1 MKKSNKL
8 TKNCMEC
15 IPALR
20 AKFTVFS
27 FAFLTLLSLGAC
39 SDPATVGLELAPQN
53 NQIGVYYK
61 EIALDAQVILLDSF
75 NTTNAGILVVGDEQD
90 SYFGKTK
97 STAYTRL
104 HIEQGSERPRSEALL
119 DSVFFTLAT
128 VSVNGSNLTQK
139 KKYAVHLLSQPLLDT
154 LYYNFSKLPY
164 NPSPMAEVEVLFKD
178 TKDTIIKAPLK
189 QAFADEYFAKL
200 KRGQEFENL
209 FNFRRYLPGVAIVPR
224 EGDNTTAGF
233 SLGGN
238 TGIVFFY
245 HYAGDS
251 TAKKYTITTFS
262 SRSFNGIESDRS
274 GTPTAVVNQYQ
285 KPFSTGPVVGMKS
298 GLGLAL
304 RIDTRPI
311 DAFLDTLSGVVFN
324 QVNLQFGPI
333 EAQDEKNTPISG
345 MVMKMVDSQNRV
357 LLSSI
362 NKAELHVQGDGQA
375 QVIEDDKGNFVPNN
389 FFPSSAIIGY
399 DITTRT
405 QRSGISSYFNAL
417 YKDQVKRTDWL
428 LYAITPTTGEDFK
441 RSLRQF
447 KVNRNQ
453 LKITVIYSKTK

>member
-1 MKKSNKL
+1 
-8 TKNCMEC
+8 
-15 IPALR
+15 
-20 AKFTVFS
+20 
-27 FAFLTLLSLGAC
+27 
-39 SDPATVGLELAPQN
+39 LAPQN

-75 NTTNAGILVVGDEQD
+75 NTTNAGILIVGDEQD
-90 SYFGKTK
+90 PYFGKTK

-104 HIEQGSERPRSEALL
+104 HIEQGSERPRADALL
-119 DSVFFTLAT
+119 DSVFFTLST

-139 KKYAVHLLSQPLLDT
+139 KKYSVHLLNQPLLDT

-164 NPSPMAEVEVLFKD
+164 NPSPIAEVEVLFKD

-189 QAFADEYFAKL
+189 QAFADEYFGKL
-200 KRGQEFENL
+200 KRGLEFDNL
-209 FNFRRYLPGVAIVPR
+209 FSFRRYLPGVAIVPR
-224 EGDNTTAGF
+224 EGDNATAGF

-245 HYAGDS
+245 HYLGDT

-324 QVNLQFGPI
+324 QVNLQLGPI
-333 EAQDEKNTPISG
+333 EEQDEKNTPISG

-362 NKAELHVQGDGQA
+362 NKAELHVQGDGQP
-375 QVIEDDKGNFVPNN
+375 QVIEDNKGDFVPNN
-389 FFPSSAIIGY
+389 FFQSSAIIGY

-405 QRSGISSYFNAL
+405 QRAGISSYFNAL
-417 YKDQVKRTDWL
+417 YKDQLKRTDWL
-428 LYAITPTTGEDFK
+428 LYAITPTTGDDFK

>member
-1 MKKSNKL
+1 
-8 TKNCMEC
+8 MEC

-20 AKFTVFS
+20 AKFSVFS
-27 FAFLTLLSLGAC
+27 YALLTLLSLGAC

-75 NTTNAGILVVGDEQD
+75 NTTNAGILIVGDEQD
-90 SYFGKTK
+90 PYFGKTK

-104 HIEQGSERPRSEALL
+104 HIEQGSERPRADALL
-119 DSVFFTLAT
+119 DSVFFTLST

-139 KKYAVHLLSQPLLDT
+139 KKYSVHLLSQPLLDT

-164 NPSPMAEVEVLFKD
+164 NPSPIAEVEVLFKD

-209 FNFRRYLPGVAIVPR
+209 FNFRKYLPGVAIVPR
-224 EGDNTTAGF
+224 EGDNATAGF

-245 HYAGDS
+245 HYAGD
-251 TAKKYTITTFS
+251 TAVKKYTITTFS
-262 SRSFNGIESDRS
+262 SRSFNGIESDRT

-285 KPFSTGPVVGMKS
+285 KPFSTGPIVGMKS

-311 DAFLDTLSGVVFN
+311 DTFLDTLSGVVFN
-324 QVNLQFGPI
+324 QVNLQLGPI

-362 NKAELHVQGDGQA
+362 NKAELHVKGDGQA

-399 DITTRT
+399 DATTKTHRA
-405 QRSGISSYFNAL
+405 GLNSYFNAL
-417 YKDQVKRTDWL
+417 YKDQLKRTDWL

>member
-1 MKKSNKL
+1 
-8 TKNCMEC
+8 
-15 IPALR
+15 
-20 AKFTVFS
+20 
-27 FAFLTLLSLGAC
+27 
-39 SDPATVGLELAPQN
+39 LAPQN

-75 NTTNAGILVVGDEQD
+75 NTTNAGILIVGDEQD
-90 SYFGKTK
+90 PYFGKTK

-104 HIEQGSERPRSEALL
+104 HIEQGSERPRADALL
-119 DSVFFTLAT
+119 DSVFFTLST

-139 KKYAVHLLSQPLLDT
+139 KKYSVHLLDQPLLDT

-164 NPSPMAEVEVLFKD
+164 NPSPIAEVEVLFKD

-189 QAFADEYFAKL
+189 QAFADEYFGKL
-200 KRGQEFENL
+200 KRGQEFDNL
-209 FNFRRYLPGVAIVPR
+209 FSFRRYLPGVAIVPR
-224 EGDNTTAGF
+224 EGDNATAGF

-245 HYAGDS
+245 HYLGDT

-274 GTPTAVVNQYQ
+274 GTPTEVVNQYQ

-324 QVNLQFGPI
+324 QVNLQLGPI
-333 EAQDEKNTPISG
+333 EEQDEKNTPISG

-362 NKAELHVQGDGQA
+362 NKAELHVQGDGQP
-375 QVIEDDKGNFVPNN
+375 QVIEDNKGDFVPNN
-389 FFPSSAIIGY
+389 FFQSSAIIGY

-405 QRSGISSYFNAL
+405 QRAGISSYFNAL
-417 YKDQVKRTDWL
+417 YKDQLKRTDWL
-428 LYAITPTTGEDFK
+428 LYAITPTTGDDFK

>member
-1 MKKSNKL
+1 
-8 TKNCMEC
+8 MEC

-20 AKFTVFS
+20 AKFSVLSYAF
-27 FAFLTLLSLGAC
+27 FALLLLGAC
-39 SDPATVGLELAPQN
+39 SDPATVGIELAPQN

-61 EIALDAQVILLDSF
+61 EITLDAQVVLLDSF
-75 NTTNAGILVVGDEQD
+75 NTTNAGILVVGDEED
-90 SYFGKTK
+90 PYFGKTR

-104 HIEQGSERPRSEALL
+104 HIEQGSQRPTAVAVL
-119 DSVFFTLAT
+119 DSVFFNLST
-128 VSVNGSNLTQK
+128 VSVNGSDLDKK
-139 KKYAVHLLSQPLLDT
+139 KKYSVHLLTKPLEDT

-164 NPSPMAEVEVLFKD
+164 EASPIATIELAFKT
-178 TKDTIIKAPLK
+178 TKDTLLKAPINPV
-189 QAFADEYFAKL
+189 FAGEVFGKL
-200 KRGQEFENL
+200 KKGNEFDNL
-209 FNFRRYLPGVAIVPR
+209 FNFRKYIPGVAIVPR
-224 EGDNTTAGF
+224 AGDNTTAGF

-238 TGIVFFY
+238 TGITFY
-245 HYAGDS
+245 YHNTGD
-251 TAKKYTITTFS
+251 TTKLKYTISTFS

-274 GTPTAVVNQYQ
+274 GTPTEVVNQY
-285 KPFSTGPVVGMKS
+285 KKSFSTGNVVGMKS

-304 RIDTRPI
+304 RVDTRPI
-311 DAFLDTLSGVVFN
+311 DAFLDTLSGIVFN
-324 QVNLQFGPI
+324 QVNLQLGPI
-333 EAQDEKNTPISG
+333 ETQSDGNKPISG

-375 QVIEDDKGNFVPNN
+375 QVVADEKGNVVPNN

-399 DITTRT
+399 DATTKT
-405 QRSGISSYFNAL
+405 QRVGISSYFNAL
-417 YKDQVKRTDWL
+417 YKDQLKRTDWL
-428 LYAITPTTGEDFK
+428 LYAITPSTGDDFK

>member
-1 MKKSNKL
+1 
-8 TKNCMEC
+8 
-15 IPALR
+15 
-20 AKFTVFS
+20 
-27 FAFLTLLSLGAC
+27 
-39 SDPATVGLELAPQN
+39 
-53 NQIGVYYK
+53 
-61 EIALDAQVILLDSF
+61 VILLDSF
-75 NTTNAGILVVGDEQD
+75 NTTNAGILIVGDEQD
-90 SYFGKTK
+90 PYFGKTK

-104 HIEQGSERPRSEALL
+104 HIEQGSERPRADALL
-119 DSVFFTLAT
+119 DSVFFTLST

-139 KKYAVHLLSQPLLDT
+139 KKYSVHLLDQPLLDT

-164 NPSPMAEVEVLFKD
+164 NPSPIAEVEVLFKD

-189 QAFADEYFAKL
+189 QAFADEYFGKL
-200 KRGQEFENL
+200 KRGLEFDNL
-209 FNFRRYLPGVAIVPR
+209 FSFRRYLPGVAIVPR
-224 EGDNTTAGF
+224 EGDNATAGF

-245 HYAGDS
+245 HYLGDT

-274 GTPTAVVNQYQ
+274 GTPTEVVNQYQ

-324 QVNLQFGPI
+324 QVNLQLGPI
-333 EAQDEKNTPISG
+333 EEQDEKNTPISG

-362 NKAELHVQGDGQA
+362 NKAELHVQGDGQP
-375 QVIEDDKGNFVPNN
+375 QVIEDNKGDFVPNN
-389 FFPSSAIIGY
+389 FFQSSAIIGY

-405 QRSGISSYFNAL
+405 QRAGISSYFNAL
-417 YKDQVKRTDWL
+417 YKDQLKRTDWL
-428 LYAITPTTGEDFK
+428 LYAITPTTGDDFK